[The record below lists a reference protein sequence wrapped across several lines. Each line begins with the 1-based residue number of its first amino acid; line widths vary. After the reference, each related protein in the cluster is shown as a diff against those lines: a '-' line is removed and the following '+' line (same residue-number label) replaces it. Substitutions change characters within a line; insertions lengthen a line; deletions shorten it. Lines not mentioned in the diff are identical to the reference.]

1 MTNTTSKP
9 LDCRIAGV
17 KSVSTGTAVVSGWLK
32 RKADANRADAFAESK
47 SENPVK
53 ATQKQPS

>member
-1 MTNTTSKP
+1 
-9 LDCRIAGV
+9 
-17 KSVSTGTAVVSGWLK
+17 VSTGTAVVSGWLK